1 MTMKKSRKRKRR
13 KRGLSPFLVKFF
25 PFEIGVEVLP
35 GTVLLDAIK
44 KADLPLRATCGGKGT
59 CGECVVRILSGKFQA
74 KPAASLRKELAS
86 QNYSLSCQT
95 KVMDNLEVQ
104 VPRFQEISFKSVA
117 ESKFFERWKD
127 SLSGFYEINPPLKK
141 IDLHLPSPTL
151 EDNYSDLKR
160 LERELKKKG
169 VFEVINCEYSALKK
183 LAQACRKDQG
193 KVSVILLVSGKSASI
208 IDIFPQSKI
217 KKPYGLAV
225 DIGTSTIALH
235 LVDLDD
241 GKIQSTASSLNQQIT
256 CGEDII
262 SRINYAQNPG
272 RLKKLHELVVST
284 VNNLISRACQS
295 AQIPFSDIY
304 YASVSGNTTMVH
316 LFLNLE
322 PRYIRE
328 EPYIPTF
335 SRLPCILA
343 RDLRLKMN
351 PEGRVHCSPAVG
363 SYVGGDITAGILC
376 TPMLRESKKISLF
389 IDIGTN
395 GELVIGNKD
404 WLMTCACSAG
414 PAFEGSGT
422 KCGVPASEGAIE
434 EIKIVEGGK
443 LDYKVIGSAKPKG
456 ICGSGL
462 IDLLAELFIS
472 GHIDRQGKLNERR
485 ASKRIVEAEEGRAF
499 LVEKGKNCFWGKDIV
514 ITENDISN
522 LVRTK
527 GAVFSACSVLLK
539 KVGLKFKDID
549 SVYIA
554 GGFGE
559 HLNIENAVRI
569 GLLPDIDRRRFHYL
583 GNSSLYG
590 AYLILLSDRN
600 KDLAAEVAQKM
611 TYIELNSEP
620 TYMSEYTGS
629 LFLPHTDFRLFP
641 SVQKKLEGKRKISIM
656 SP

>member
-1 MTMKKSRKRKRR
+1 
-13 KRGLSPFLVKFF
+13 
-25 PFEIGVEVLP
+25 
-35 GTVLLDAIK
+35 
-44 KADLPLRATCGGKGT
+44 
-59 CGECVVRILSGKFQA
+59 
-74 KPAASLRKELAS
+74 
-86 QNYSLSCQT
+86 
-95 KVMDNLEVQ
+95 
-104 VPRFQEISFKSVA
+104 
-117 ESKFFERWKD
+117 
-127 SLSGFYEINPPLKK
+127 
-141 IDLHLPSPTL
+141 
-151 EDNYSDLKR
+151 
-160 LERELKKKG
+160 
-169 VFEVINCEYSALKK
+169 
-183 LAQACRKDQG
+183 
-193 KVSVILLVSGKSASI
+193 VSVILLVSGKAASV
-208 IDIFPQSKI
+208 IDIFPQSEI

-225 DIGTSTIALH
+225 DIGTSTVALH
-235 LVDLDD
+235 LVDLDG

-295 AQIPFSDIY
+295 AQITASDIY
-304 YASVSGNTTMVH
+304 YASVSGNTTMIH
-316 LFLNLE
+316 LFLKLE

-328 EPYIPTF
+328 EPYVPTF
-335 SRLPCILA
+335 SRLPYILA

-351 PEGRVHCSPAVG
+351 PEARIHCSPAVG

-404 WLMTCACSAG
+404 WLMCCACSAG

-434 EIKIVEGGK
+434 EIKILESGK
-443 LDYKVIGSAKPKG
+443 LEYKVIARTKPRG

-462 IDLLAELFIS
+462 IDLLAELFIR
-472 GHIDRQGKLNERR
+472 GYIDRQGKFNEKR
-485 ASKRIVEAEEGRAF
+485 ASRRIVEAEEGRAF
-499 LVEKGKNCFWGKDIV
+499 LIEKGKNCFWGKDLV

-569 GLLPDIDRRRFHYL
+569 GLLPDIERARFHYL

-620 TYMSEYTGS
+620 TYMNEYTGS
-629 LFLPHTDFRLFP
+629 LFLPHTDSRLFP
-641 SVQKKLEGKRKISIM
+641 SVQKELEGKRKIMEAREAFLRTGLSATEIFKE
-656 SP
+656 SKKQREKKSC